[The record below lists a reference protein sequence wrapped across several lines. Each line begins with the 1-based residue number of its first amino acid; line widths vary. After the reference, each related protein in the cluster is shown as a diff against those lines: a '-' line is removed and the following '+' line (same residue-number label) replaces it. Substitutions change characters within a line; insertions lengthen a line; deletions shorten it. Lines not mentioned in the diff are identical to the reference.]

1 MYDAMRAVSHRA
13 IAEISRGSSTEEDEN
28 SVTPKR
34 PFLRR
39 AAFRIA
45 WLLVLALRNTSTTVT
60 PPDLQYSGGLTAISR
75 LVTEDERLTHKQN
88 LKMVCEVPDCLRHK

>member
-1 MYDAMRAVSHRA
+1 MHDAMHAVSHRT
-13 IAEISRGSSTEEDEN
+13 IPEISRGSSAEGDED

-39 AAFRIA
+39 AAFRIT

-60 PPDLQYSGGLTAISR
+60 PLELQYSGGLMAISR
-75 LVTEDERLTHKQN
+75 LVPEDDRLTRKQYP
-88 LKMVCEVPDCLRHK
+88 KFVCEVPGSLRH

>member
-1 MYDAMRAVSHRA
+1 MYDAMHSVSHRA
-13 IAEISRGSSTEEDEN
+13 IPEISRGSSVEGDEG

-39 AAFRIA
+39 AAFRIS

-60 PPDLQYSGGLTAISR
+60 PLDLPHSGGPMAISR
-75 LVTEDERLTHKQN
+75 LVTEDDRLTRKQN
-88 LKMVCEVPDCLRHK
+88 LKFVCEVPDFLRH